1 MFCTHCG
8 GSNPEGATFCQYC
21 GSSLSASAPLS
32 SVTPPSPPS
41 FGGPTGPGGSPMPY
55 PPQGAPA
62 RRRRSR
68 LLVIIAIVLVV
79 VLVVAVVAYELTPA
93 APSVQVGFINIY
105 APDNVCGL
113 NSNPTAYYGYNA
125 STSETDTLDFPI
137 PNYNATACTI
147 QSVTTNT
154 SGFSLSDIQ
163 VPLTIAGGVQNA
175 SMNITITTPGSSFSG
190 DMNLVFA

>member
-8 GSNPEGATFCQYC
+8 GSNPDGAAFCQYC
-21 GSSLSASAPLS
+21 GSALSASAPLPS
-32 SVTPPSPPS
+32 LTPPPPPS
-41 FGGPTGPGGSPMPY
+41 FGGPTGPSGAPVPY
-55 PPQGAPA
+55 PSQGAPA

-68 LLVIIAIVLVV
+68 VLVIIAIVVV
-79 VLVVAVVAYELTPA
+79 VILVVAVVAYELTPP
-93 APSVQVGFINIY
+93 APAVQVVFINVY

-125 STSETDTLDFPI
+125 STSETDTLDFPM
-137 PNYNATACTI
+137 PNYNTTACTI
-147 QSVTTNT
+147 ESVATNT

-163 VPLTIAGGVQNA
+163 VPLTIAGGVPDA

-190 DMNLVFA
+190 DLNLVFA